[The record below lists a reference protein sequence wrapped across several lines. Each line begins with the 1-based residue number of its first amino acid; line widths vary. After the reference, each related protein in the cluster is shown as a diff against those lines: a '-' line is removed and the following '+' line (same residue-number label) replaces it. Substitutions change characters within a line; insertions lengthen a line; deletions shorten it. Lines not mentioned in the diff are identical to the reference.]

1 MPPARTLA
9 WLVAALILAAIPA
22 YLVLNAGA
30 GEYAAPWY
38 DVLFG
43 LAALASAG
51 LGLLLALRRP
61 ENPIGWLLLANGFV
75 LMLAGLVPAWAGYAL
90 ANPGSLP
97 GGRVAAVWDTHGWP
111 LIFAPIVAMA
121 FVFPDGRLPSPRWRA
136 VALGGAAT
144 FLVTL
149 GGGFLSSEPLDS
161 PFDAVEP
168 FDVLPLGVS
177 DSLLGLGLLG
187 MIITFFLALV
197 ALITRFRGAVEPE
210 RSQIK
215 WIAYAGALIPLAIVL
230 GTLEAG
236 NPGPLT
242 DIGLV
247 LLEVGIPVAV
257 AIAVLRYRL
266 YEIDRLISA
275 TVAYALLTALLL
287 ATFVAVVLGLGVA
300 LGGGDAVP
308 TAIATLAVTL
318 AFRPL
323 RTRVQTE
330 VDRRFNPSRYRGLR
344 DVDAFLAELREG
356 RSEPESVGAVLAGAL
371 EDPSLRLF
379 FWLPNDSEHADS
391 HGTLVPALPAVPSG
405 RTPVRR
411 GRQLLGT
418 LVHDEALLV
427 RPALLDAVVSRAG
440 LAIEIARLRVEVRR
454 QLAEVEESRARI
466 VTAGYDERRRLER
479 DLHDGAQQRL
489 VAVGLDLR
497 HLQYRLAPA
506 DTDLRTGLD
515 SAVAGLSDAI
525 TELRE
530 LARGVRPAALD
541 RGLAPALR
549 ELAART
555 PIDTEVE
562 VTDERFARDV
572 EAAAYFVAAE
582 GLTNA
587 VKHAH
592 GSRVVMRATRD
603 NGRLLVSVEDD
614 GSGGAA
620 ATTGS
625 GLAGLDDRVSALGG
639 RVRLSSTPGG
649 GTSLSAEFPCG
660 S

>member
-9 WLVAALILAAIPA
+9 WLVAVLILAAIPA

-30 GEYAAPWY
+30 GDYAAPWY

-51 LGLLLALRRP
+51 LGLLLALRRS

-90 ANPGSLP
+90 TNSGSLP
-97 GGRVAAVWDTHGWP
+97 GGRAAAVWDTHGWP

-136 VALGGAAT
+136 VVLGGAAT

-149 GGGFLSSEPLDS
+149 VGGLLSSEPLDS

-266 YEIDRLISA
+266 YDIDRLISA

-308 TAIATLAVTL
+308 TATATLAVTL

-379 FWLPNDSEHADS
+379 FWLPNDSEHADP

-466 VTAGYDERRRLER
+466 VTAGYDERKRLER

-497 HLQYRLAPA
+497 HLQHRLAPA
-506 DTDLRTGLD
+506 DTELRAGLD

-620 ATTGS
+620 ATPGS

>member
-1 MPPARTLA
+1 MSERQT
-9 WLVAALILAAIPA
+9 
-22 YLVLNAGA
+22 
-30 GEYAAPWY
+30 
-38 DVLFG
+38 
-43 LAALASAG
+43 
-51 LGLLLALRRP
+51 
-61 ENPIGWLLLANGFV
+61 
-75 LMLAGLVPAWAGYAL
+75 
-90 ANPGSLP
+90 
-97 GGRVAAVWDTHGWP
+97 
-111 LIFAPIVAMA
+111 
-121 FVFPDGRLPSPRWRA
+121 
-136 VALGGAAT
+136 
-144 FLVTL
+144 
-149 GGGFLSSEPLDS
+149 SSEPLDS

-168 FDVLPLGVS
+168 FDVLPLWVS

-247 LLEVGIPVAV
+247 LLEVGIPIAV

-266 YEIDRLISA
+266 YDIDRLISA

-287 ATFVAVVLGLGVA
+287 ATFVAVVLGLGLA

-308 TAIATLAVTL
+308 TAIATLAVAL

-356 RSEPESVGAVLAGAL
+356 RSEPESIGAVLAGAL
-371 EDPSLRLF
+371 EDPS
-379 FWLPNDSEHADS
+379 
-391 HGTLVPALPAVPSG
+391 
-405 RTPVRR
+405 
-411 GRQLLGT
+411 RQLLGT

-427 RPALLDAVVSRAG
+427 RPALLDTVVSRAG

-497 HLQYRLAPA
+497 HLQHRLAPA
-506 DTDLRTGLD
+506 DTELRTGID

-620 ATTGS
+620 ATPGS

>member
-1 MPPARTLA
+1 
-9 WLVAALILAAIPA
+9 
-22 YLVLNAGA
+22 
-30 GEYAAPWY
+30 
-38 DVLFG
+38 
-43 LAALASAG
+43 
-51 LGLLLALRRP
+51 
-61 ENPIGWLLLANGFV
+61 
-75 LMLAGLVPAWAGYAL
+75 
-90 ANPGSLP
+90 
-97 GGRVAAVWDTHGWP
+97 
-111 LIFAPIVAMA
+111 
-121 FVFPDGRLPSPRWRA
+121 
-136 VALGGAAT
+136 
-144 FLVTL
+144 
-149 GGGFLSSEPLDS
+149 
-161 PFDAVEP
+161 
-168 FDVLPLGVS
+168 
-177 DSLLGLGLLG
+177 
-187 MIITFFLALV
+187 
-197 ALITRFRGAVEPE
+197 
-210 RSQIK
+210 
-215 WIAYAGALIPLAIVL
+215 
-230 GTLEAG
+230 
-236 NPGPLT
+236 
-242 DIGLV
+242 
-247 LLEVGIPVAV
+247 
-257 AIAVLRYRL
+257 
-266 YEIDRLISA
+266 
-275 TVAYALLTALLL
+275 
-287 ATFVAVVLGLGVA
+287 
-300 LGGGDAVP
+300 
-308 TAIATLAVTL
+308 
-318 AFRPL
+318 
-323 RTRVQTE
+323 
-330 VDRRFNPSRYRGLR
+330 
-344 DVDAFLAELREG
+344 
-356 RSEPESVGAVLAGAL
+356 
-371 EDPSLRLF
+371 
-379 FWLPNDSEHADS
+379 
-391 HGTLVPALPAVPSG
+391 
-405 RTPVRR
+405 
-411 GRQLLGT
+411 
-418 LVHDEALLV
+418 LLV

-497 HLQYRLAPA
+497 HLEHRLAPA
-506 DTDLRTGLD
+506 DTELRAGLD
-515 SAVAGLSDAI
+515 SAVAGLSEAI

-572 EAAAYFVAAE
+572 EAAAYFLAAE

-620 ATTGS
+620 ATPGS